1 MPREIRYNKNMT
13 TYTRKRPTYK
23 TTLELARQLSA
34 RDQRRLRAELA
45 KLSRVYLVRPSRD
58 PKVIRSARLRA
69 EEIRKIVQTATA
81 NQSLDDCM
89 RQLRGRSW
97 S

>member
-1 MPREIRYNKNMT
+1 MT

-23 TTLELARQLSA
+23 ATFDLARQLSP

-45 KLSRVYLVRPSRD
+45 KLSSVHVVRPSHD
-58 PKVIRSARLRA
+58 PKVIHLARLRA
-69 EEIRKIVQTATA
+69 DEIRKIVQSATA
-81 NQSLDDCM
+81 KQTLDDGM

>member
-1 MPREIRYNKNMT
+1 MN
-13 TYTRKRPTYK
+13 TYVRPTRKHATYRDV
-23 TTLELARQLSA
+23 LELVRQLPL

-45 KLSRVYLVRPSRD
+45 KLPSAHLVRPTRD
-58 PKVIRSARLRA
+58 PEKIRIARLLA
-69 EEIRKIVQTATA
+69 EEIRKTVQAATA
-81 NQSLDDCM
+81 NQTLDDGM

>member
-1 MPREIRYNKNMT
+1 MT
-13 TYTRKRPTYK
+13 TYTRKRSTYK
-23 TTLELARQLSA
+23 ETLELARQLSL

-45 KLSRVYLVRPSRD
+45 KLTGVKLVRPSQD
-58 PKVIRSARLRA
+58 PRAIRSARLLA
-69 EEIRKIVQTATA
+69 DEIRKTMKSATA
-81 NQSLDDCM
+81 KQSLDETM

>member
-1 MPREIRYNKNMT
+1 MPMT
-13 TYTRKRPTYK
+13 TYTPRRTNYREA
-23 TTLELARQLSA
+23 LELARQLSL

-45 KLSRVYLVRPSRD
+45 KLPSPKLVRPSRD
-58 PKVIRSARLRA
+58 PKVIRSARLLA
-69 EEIRKIVQTATA
+69 DEVRKTMKSATA
-81 NQSLDDCM
+81 KQTLDDGM

>member
-1 MPREIRYNKNMT
+1 MLMT
-13 TYTRKRPTYK
+13 TYTRRRTNYREA
-23 TTLELARQLSA
+23 LELARQLSL

-45 KLSRVYLVRPSRD
+45 KLSSTKLVRPSHD
-58 PKVIRSARLRA
+58 PKVILSARLLA
-69 EEIRKIVQTATA
+69 DEVRKTMKSVTAKQT
-81 NQSLDDCM
+81 LDDGM

>member
-1 MPREIRYNKNMT
+1 MT
-13 TYTRKRPTYK
+13 AYTRKHTTYREA
-23 TTLELARQLSA
+23 LELARQLSL

-45 KLSRVYLVRPSRD
+45 KLSGVTLIQPSHDAKR
-58 PKVIRSARLRA
+58 IRSARLLA
-69 EEIRKIVQTATA
+69 SKVRKKLQSVTVKQTVDET
-81 NQSLDDCM
+81 M

>member
-1 MPREIRYNKNMT
+1 MT

-23 TTLELARQLSA
+23 MTLELARQLSA

-45 KLSRVYLVRPSRD
+45 KLSTVRLVRPARD
-58 PKVIRSARLRA
+58 PGVRHSALLLA
-69 EEIRKIVQTATA
+69 SEIRKIVFSATA
-81 NQSLDDCM
+81 KQSLDDGM

>member
-1 MPREIRYNKNMT
+1 MT
-13 TYTRKRPTYK
+13 TYTHKSTTYREA
-23 TTLELARQLSA
+23 LELARQLSL

-45 KLSRVYLVRPSRD
+45 KLSSVKLVEPSRD
-58 PKVIRSARLRA
+58 PQVIRSARLLA
-69 EEIRKIVQTATA
+69 EEIRKTMQAATA
-81 NQSLDDCM
+81 KQSLDDDL

>member
-1 MPREIRYNKNMT
+1 MT
-13 TYTRKRPTYK
+13 TYSPKRTTYRKA
-23 TTLELARQLSA
+23 LELARQLSL

-45 KLSRVYLVRPSRD
+45 KLSSAKLVRPSRD
-58 PKVIRSARLRA
+58 PKTIHSARLLA
-69 EEIRKIVQTATA
+69 DEIRKTMKSATA
-81 NQSLDDCM
+81 KKTLDDAM

>member
-1 MPREIRYNKNMT
+1 MT
-13 TYTRKRPTYK
+13 TYTRRRTNYREA
-23 TTLELARQLSA
+23 LELARQLSL

-45 KLSRVYLVRPSRD
+45 KLASAKLVRPSRD
-58 PKVIRSARLRA
+58 PKVILSARLLA
-69 EEIRKIVQTATA
+69 DEVRKTMKSVTAKQT
-81 NQSLDDCM
+81 LDDGM

>member
-1 MPREIRYNKNMT
+1 MT
-13 TYTRKRPTYK
+13 TYTRKRTNYREA
-23 TTLELARQLSA
+23 LELARQLSL

-45 KLSRVYLVRPSRD
+45 KLSSAKLVRPSRD
-58 PKVIRSARLRA
+58 PKVIRSARLLA
-69 EEIRKIVQTATA
+69 DEVRKTMKSATA
-81 NQSLDDCM
+81 KQTLDDGM

>member
-1 MPREIRYNKNMT
+1 MT
-13 TYTRKRPTYK
+13 TYTRKHTTYREA
-23 TTLELARQLSA
+23 LELVRQLSL

-45 KLSRVYLVRPSRD
+45 KLSGATLIHPSRD
-58 PKVIRSARLRA
+58 AKKIRSARLLA
-69 EEIRKIVQTATA
+69 GKIRKKVQAATA
-81 NQSLDDCM
+81 KQSLDDGM

>member
-1 MPREIRYNKNMT
+1 MPMT
-13 TYTRKRPTYK
+13 TYTRKRTNYRE
-23 TTLELARQLSA
+23 TLELARQLSL

-45 KLSRVYLVRPSRD
+45 KLSSVHLVRPSRD
-58 PKVIRSARLRA
+58 PKVIHSARLLA
-69 EEIRKIVQTATA
+69 DEIRKIVQSATA
-81 NQSLDDCM
+81 NQSLDEDM

>member
-1 MPREIRYNKNMT
+1 MPMT
-13 TYTRKRPTYK
+13 TYTRRRTNYREA
-23 TTLELARQLSA
+23 LELARQLSL

-45 KLSRVYLVRPSRD
+45 KLSSAKLVRPSRD
-58 PKVIRSARLRA
+58 PKVILSARLLA
-69 EEIRKIVQTATA
+69 EEVRKTMKSATA
-81 NQSLDDCM
+81 KQTLDDGM

>member
-1 MPREIRYNKNMT
+1 MT

-23 TTLELARQLSA
+23 MTLELARQLSA
-34 RDQRRLRAELA
+34 CDRRRLRAELA
-45 KLSRVYLVRPSRD
+45 KLSTSKLVRPSRD
-58 PKVIRSARLRA
+58 PKVIRSARLLA
-69 EEIRKIVQTATA
+69 DEIRRTAQSATA
-81 NQSLDDCM
+81 KQSLDDGM

>member
-1 MPREIRYNKNMT
+1 MT
-13 TYTRKRPTYK
+13 TYTRRHTNYREA
-23 TTLELARQLSA
+23 LELARQLSL

-45 KLSRVYLVRPSRD
+45 KLSSAKLVQPSRD
-58 PKVIRSARLRA
+58 PKVIRSARLLA
-69 EEIRKIVQTATA
+69 DDIRKTMRSATVK
-81 NQSLDDCM
+81 QSLDDGM

>member
-1 MPREIRYNKNMT
+1 MT
-13 TYTRKRPTYK
+13 TYTRKSTTYHEA
-23 TTLELARQLSA
+23 LDLARKLSL

-45 KLSRVYLVRPSRD
+45 ELSSAKLVRPSRD
-58 PKVIRSARLRA
+58 PKVVRSARLLA
-69 EEIRKIVQTATA
+69 NDIRKTMKSFTSR
-81 NQSLDDCM
+81 QSLDDGM

>member
-1 MPREIRYNKNMT
+1 MT
-13 TYTRKRPTYK
+13 TYTRKRTTYRDA
-23 TTLELARQLSA
+23 LELARQLSL

-45 KLSRVYLVRPSRD
+45 KLSSVNLARPSRD
-58 PKVIRSARLRA
+58 PKVIQAARSRA
-69 EEIRKIVQTATA
+69 AEIRKIVQSATA

>member
-1 MPREIRYNKNMT
+1 MT
-13 TYTRKRPTYK
+13 VYTRKRPTYK
-23 TTLELARQLSA
+23 TALELARQLST

-45 KLSRVYLVRPSRD
+45 KLGGVTLVHPSRD
-58 PKVIRSARLRA
+58 AKEVRSARMLA
-69 EEIRKIVQTATA
+69 GKVRKTVQSATA
-81 NQSLDDCM
+81 KQTLDETM

>member
-1 MPREIRYNKNMT
+1 MT
-13 TYTRKRPTYK
+13 TYTRKRTTYRDA
-23 TTLELARQLSA
+23 LELVRQLSL
-34 RDQRRLRAELA
+34 RDQRRLRVELA
-45 KLSRVYLVRPSRD
+45 KLSSTHLTRPSRD
-58 PKVIRSARLRA
+58 PEVIRAARLKA
-69 EEIRKIVQTATA
+69 AEIRKIVQSATA

>member
-1 MPREIRYNKNMT
+1 MT
-13 TYTRKRPTYK
+13 TYTRRRTNYREA
-23 TTLELARQLSA
+23 LELARQLSL

-45 KLSRVYLVRPSRD
+45 KLSSAKLVRPSRD
-58 PKVIRSARLRA
+58 PKVILSARLLA
-69 EEIRKIVQTATA
+69 EEVRKTMKSATA
-81 NQSLDDCM
+81 KQTLDDGM